1 MTLESPVTLKR
12 CSKCD
17 GYLDSGE
24 TKSKDNWCRNC
35 RAAYQR
41 EYRIQEFDKAK
52 AEGFDAGVKAC
63 QLYLLQQFSKYP
75 IGMFSGMDIINYIR
89 RAEMPRSNAAT
100 DVGSAKVNSDVPAR

>member
-1 MTLESPVTLKR
+1 MAGATAIIQK

-17 GYLDSGE
+17 GILDTLD
-24 TKSKDNWCRNC
+24 TKAKDLWCRKC
-35 RAAYQR
+35 RAEYQR
-41 EYRIQEFDKAK
+41 EYQDRRYEEAK

-89 RAEMPRSNAAT
+89 RAEMPKLNPAS
-100 DVGSAKVNSDVPAR
+100 DVGSSKVNGDIPLR